1 MFFWDNRDMTEVRE
15 TKILEHR
22 EQFDH
27 VRTHRL
33 GWVAFLFGFSDSFL
47 IYILSSYFAEAIGND
62 NVSVFYF
69 LAFGIIGT
77 LLFFLHASVRMMGSS
92 SLFLFLLF
100 AAIVSQISLV
110 FVPISLGGSAL
121 IMIYLIVTTLAWVV
135 FDMLLERSSKDAYSG
150 RIRGLHLSAI
160 NLGFLFAPFLS
171 ALVLGHYGFSGV
183 FFVSLIF
190 YSALFLLSLVFLF
203 GSNMRFEQRVSPAE
217 IFRKVFHRS
226 DILRIYAVSFA
237 LNFFY
242 AAMIVY
248 TPLRLRE
255 LGMAWGDIGIVFTVM
270 LLPFVLVQYP
280 LGIIAD
286 KRMGEKELLIGA
298 LFLSALSTAA
308 LVWIESASVLMW
320 AVALFATRI
329 GIAGIEVLSDTY
341 FYKRIEG
348 NDGDLIAFFRTARPL
363 GNIVAALFLGI
374 WLLFFALSSVF
385 LLPAMILA
393 LAIIP
398 AFLLDDNLSER
409 DQKRLLQKESV
420 LQ

>member
-47 IYILSSYFAEAIGND
+47 IYILSSYFAEAIGSD

-69 LAFGIIGT
+69 LAFGSIVA
-77 LLFFLHASVRMMGSS
+77 LLFFLHASIRMIGSS

-100 AAIVSQISLV
+100 AVIVAQIPLV
-110 FVPISLGGSAL
+110 FLPISLAGSAL
-121 IMIYLIVTTLAWVV
+121 VMIYLIVTALAWVV
-135 FDMLLERSSKDAYSG
+135 FDMLLERFSKDAYSG

-160 NLGFLFAPFLS
+160 NLGFLFAPFLA

-203 GSNMRFEQRVSPAE
+203 GSNMRFEQRISPTE

-242 AAMIVY
+242 ATMIVY
-248 TPLRLRE
+248 TSLRLRE
-255 LGMAWGDIGIVFTVM
+255 LGMTWGDIGIVFTVM

-280 LGIIAD
+280 LGVIAD
-286 KRMGEKELLIGA
+286 KRMGEKELLIVA
-298 LFLSALSTAA
+298 LFLSSISTAA
-308 LVWIESASVLMW
+308 LVWIESTSVLVW
-320 AVALFATRI
+320 AGALFVTRI

-348 NDGDLIAFFRTARPL
+348 DDGDLIAFFRTARPM
-363 GNIVAALFLGI
+363 GNIIAALFLGT
-374 WLLFFALSSVF
+374 WLLFFSLSSVF
-385 LLPAMILA
+385 LLPAIVLA

-409 DQKRLLQKESV
+409 DRELLTQRESV
-420 LQ
+420 RQ

>member
-1 MFFWDNRDMTEVRE
+1 
-15 TKILEHR
+15 
-22 EQFDH
+22 
-27 VRTHRL
+27 
-33 GWVAFLFGFSDSFL
+33 
-47 IYILSSYFAEAIGND
+47 
-62 NVSVFYF
+62 
-69 LAFGIIGT
+69 
-77 LLFFLHASVRMMGSS
+77 MMGSS

-100 AAIVSQISLV
+100 VAIVSQISLV

-409 DQKRLLQKESV
+409 DQRRLLQKESV